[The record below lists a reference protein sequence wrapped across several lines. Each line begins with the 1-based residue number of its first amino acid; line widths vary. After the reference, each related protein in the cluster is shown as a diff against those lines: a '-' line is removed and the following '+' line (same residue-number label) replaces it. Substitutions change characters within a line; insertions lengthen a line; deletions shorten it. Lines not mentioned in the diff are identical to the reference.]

1 MERSKDRATAF
12 LNSLP
17 RHIKT
22 APIIEA
28 IVGVN
33 GTDLLDAIFDVDVDP
48 SQLEPLFSNE
58 NYFER
63 AQIITQRSDPGG
75 STTVVGNKD
84 GDTTSTPANDL
95 LNVPLPPPSPRVPRT
110 TPTSAGPSSLTVQVE
125 TNRLR
130 KRSQPRAARP
140 VSMGGPLM
148 TFDEEAQ
155 MGFQSPIA
163 RLFSSA
169 QRKPPRPI
177 DYAPGS
183 VALDETLI
191 GIRRLEGM
199 VEELK
204 DNDKAS
210 VQKLR
215 GDVKELQVCR
225 LD

>member
-1 MERSKDRATAF
+1 
-12 LNSLP
+12 
-17 RHIKT
+17 
-22 APIIEA
+22 
-28 IVGVN
+28 
-33 GTDLLDAIFDVDVDP
+33 
-48 SQLEPLFSNE
+48 
-58 NYFER
+58 
-63 AQIITQRSDPGG
+63 
-75 STTVVGNKD
+75 
-84 GDTTSTPANDL
+84 
-95 LNVPLPPPSPRVPRT
+95 
-110 TPTSAGPSSLTVQVE
+110 
-125 TNRLR
+125 
-130 KRSQPRAARP
+130 
-140 VSMGGPLM
+140 M